1 MAMNPENT
9 SSAQGGSFD
18 KALNEDLKGI
28 QKTPNLWTQ
37 ARNAVN
43 NTITGD
49 LGELSNEASNY
60 LSALAPYT
68 VIGAIH
74 LTADEWAIF
83 STDDTDS
90 EIGIFK
96 EDAGT
101 YTTTVNAQCLAFK
114 RDHLIKG
121 VSKSSFDC
129 SYHVYWD
136 DGINPS
142 RFLNIGDVPWIQN
155 CQVVNDCQICTDT
168 TDLDC
173 EKIRLAPLVDKLK
186 FRVNAGESTGELL
199 NGSYYVVGAYLI
211 NGQRVTDYS
220 LPSNVQ
226 GVFTHLNLQNSLDI
240 IVEYADDM
248 FDEFELVIVQFAN
261 YNTVAKRFGTYS
273 TKQGKITIDQI
284 SETLPAVNIED
295 LRINNPIADSS
306 DATYRNGDYLI
317 RSGPKDKFDFNYQPL
332 ANQIVSK
339 WVSVEYDE
347 EYYRNGGHN
356 VGHMRDEV
364 YPYFIRWV
372 FNTGDHSASYHIP
385 GRYKVASDDT
395 VVATDVLSGE
405 TDARRWK
412 IYNTAVSNPAFNQI
426 GNILPDGGE
435 VIGGG
440 DMAYWESSEIYPDKN
455 PEVWNASSNAI
466 WGSSSPA
473 HDLCGKPIRHHKFP
487 DNATDVTANMVTN
500 HYNPNSSDAKIRVM
514 GIQFRNIQAPL
525 DNNGNPLTNVVG
537 YEILRGSREGNRTVF
552 AKGIINNMRG
562 YVTETPGETRD
573 FLYPNYPYNPTT
585 TWDKFLSSKPTKH
598 SGSLSTQFNQYLGNG
613 GDIINRGDIPLGA
626 DATLFPNNK
635 YLSGTNVKQNILTF
649 HSAENNFRDPF
660 LSSKELKIYGEV
672 NGTVRGEF
680 TLPKDHPR
688 HKFVTDT
695 AFLVSAFIGLG
706 YAIVGTEGVK
716 TVQHSSPTIDYG
728 GTYAQVG
735 VSTGTTGLFGPSAVA
750 AAAMSA
756 SAGSSTAADKVQDNL
771 LSQSVLSV
779 LQSSIGID
787 SSIALDSALITSG
800 TIAGSVGGA
809 GSTETTSR
817 EVSPW
822 AATPDILRVIQ
833 GLPSFLTFWGEG
845 INTMLDIIY
854 AFTPYKQFAL
864 QYVSH
869 CFYDEFQSPIVGNI
883 RKRINFQSYLDPG
896 LQDFTLDY
904 RINNIYR
911 SRSVAMEID
920 GNLDVTKEEDTSQ
933 VTFSEQWGRSSDIR
947 WAEEYVNTPFLTRAA
962 SHYAAIKQPLDNQY
976 GQLDS
981 INQIPISCGTET
993 GGRSDILFNGD
1004 TYIGRYTEKNT
1015 MFFFYDWLKGQPDGA
1030 EYDWLKG
1037 QPDGAEYDYQTRKMV
1052 VHPRFWMNTDPFDI
1066 SEFTSSLRTIFQGN
1080 GPPPEDFDP
1089 FLQEIPDTE
1098 SVDPDTGLV
1107 IKTTEKP
1114 CNCDTVSDSDENCKF
1129 NQGDLE
1135 DLCDCYEQLAQDILY
1150 IEFLEDCLDY
1160 EDTFSDSDYEGA
1172 NVPSGTIPDPVGLSK
1187 YVGQSCCDTCPGKSD
1202 KKAQKYNEDDKGP
1215 WRRIFKRA
1223 DKQVGRT
1230 QKKCDKIKGDIYEDY
1245 LSELTGRDNTSF
1257 ISKITSNIITP
1268 NDKYAFDLKGS
1279 LRFSLRVK
1287 NGYMYLFNSGVR
1299 DFFIESE
1306 INIDYRDWGEP
1317 EEERHFDHLKYTD
1330 LRQIFSTDH
1339 IKRGNFYKYDYSLS
1353 VSKLFNNYLS
1363 WGNIQPR
1370 DYDPFDA
1377 ERCFLY
1383 RPKRLIYS
1391 LPQNLENKKDFWR
1404 TFLPQNYRDFK
1415 SEVSAI
1421 KPIGKTGAVI
1431 LFQNESPIQ
1440 FVGRDTLQ
1448 TDGGTKITIGDG
1460 GLFSGQAL
1468 QNLVNA
1474 EDPHEYGSCQNRLSV
1489 INTPAGMYYISQN
1502 QGKIFQITG
1511 DGITEVSNQG
1521 LKWWFVKYL
1530 PYKLTNDFPDFEL
1543 VDNPVTGIGCQSVFD
1558 NENQVVF
1565 FSKKDYTLRTDIADV
1580 VTYIG
1585 GNLFSVNGALTVE
1598 LGNPAYFND
1607 ASWTISYDPKSQGFI
1622 SYHDWHPDLVIPSK
1636 KTFMTTKGRGLWVHA
1651 DRCDNYC
1658 NFYGIDYPF
1667 EVEFSLHT
1675 QADVNTL
1682 RNIMYFMEVYQYAD
1696 NCDDRFHVLDFNFD
1710 ESVVYNSEQCSG
1722 LLRMNLTPKNN
1733 PLERVNYPLINTG
1746 SIDILYSKEEQ
1757 KYRFNQFFDIT
1768 DDRGEFNAAAQRTIF
1783 NTEPNGYVRNL
1794 NAANLNYNKFA
1805 LERKKFRHYKNT
1817 VLLRRTISGN
1827 KNMIISLAVQMNLKS
1842 SR

>member
-1 MAMNPENT
+1 MNPQNT
-9 SSAQGGSFD
+9 SSAEGGSFD
-18 KALNEDLKGI
+18 KALNEDLKGV
-28 QKTPNLWTQ
+28 QKAPNLWTQ

-43 NTITGD
+43 NTIKGD

-68 VIGAIH
+68 IIGAIH

-101 YTTTVNAQCLAFK
+101 YTTVVNAQCLAFK
-114 RDHLIKG
+114 RDFLIKG

-129 SYHVYWD
+129 NYQVYWSD
-136 DGINPS
+136 TINPD
-142 RFLNIGDVPWIQN
+142 RLLNLGDVPWIQN
-155 CQVVNDCQICTDT
+155 CQVVDSCQICTDT

-173 EKIRLAPLVDKLK
+173 EKIRLAPLIDKMKLRVD
-186 FRVNAGESTGELL
+186 AGQSTGELL

-226 GVFTHLNLQNSLDI
+226 SVFTHLNLQNSLDVYI
-240 IVEYADDM
+240 DHADDT

-273 TKQGKITIDQI
+273 TKQRKITIDQI
-284 SETLPAVNIED
+284 DETLPAVAIED
-295 LRINNPIADSS
+295 LRINNPVADSS
-306 DATYRNGDYLI
+306 DAVYRNGDYLI

-332 ANQIVSK
+332 ANQIKAS
-339 WVSVEYDE
+339 WVSVEYDQD
-347 EYYRNGGHN
+347 YYRNGGHN

-364 YPYFIRWV
+364 YPFFIRWV
-372 FNTGDHSASYHIP
+372 FNTGDHTASYHIP
-385 GRYKVASDDT
+385 GRVAQTSDND
-395 VVATDVLSGE
+395 VVSTDILSGE
-405 TDARRWK
+405 TDARKWK
-412 IYNTAVSNPAFNQI
+412 IYNTATVNPSFGAI
-426 GNILPDGGE
+426 GNVLEDGGV

-440 DMAYWESSEIYPDKN
+440 DMAYWESTEIYPDKN
-455 PEVWNASSNAI
+455 PEMWNATNWGVNNAAYTGTP
-466 WGSSSPA
+466 WPGSTNINN
-473 HDLCGKPIRHHKFP
+473 DLCGKPIRHHKFP
-487 DNATDVTANMVTN
+487 DNATDDVTGNMVTN
-500 HYNPNSSDAKIRVM
+500 HYDPNPNVSKIRVM
-514 GIQFRNIQAPL
+514 GVQFRNIQAPL
-525 DNNGNPLTNVVG
+525 DNEGNPIANIVG
-537 YEILRGSREGNRTVF
+537 YEILRGSREGNKTVF

-573 FLYPNYPYNPTT
+573 FLYPNYPYNPTSEY
-585 TWDKFLSSKPTKH
+585 DKFLSSKPTKN
-598 SGSLSTQFNQYLGNG
+598 SRTQSNFAQYLGDG
-613 GDIINRGDIPLGA
+613 GDPVNRGDLPLGV
-626 DATLFPNNK
+626 DVTKFPTNK
-635 YLSGTNVKQNILTF
+635 YLTDTNVKQNILTF

-660 LSSKELKIYGEV
+660 LSAKELKIYGEV
-672 NGTVRGEF
+672 NGDARGSFE
-680 TLPKDHPR
+680 LPKGHPK
-688 HKFVTDT
+688 HKFITDS

-716 TVQHSSPTIDYG
+716 TVQHKSPTIDYG

-750 AAAMSA
+750 AAAMSGAAA
-756 SAGSSTAADKVQDNL
+756 SATVLDKTNDSL
-771 LSQSVLSV
+771 LSNSILSV
-779 LQSSIGID
+779 LQSTIGID
-787 SSIALDSALITSG
+787 SSLALDSANIASG
-800 TIAGSVGGA
+800 NIAGSVGGA
-809 GSTETTSR
+809 GSTQTVSR

-833 GLPSFLTFWGEG
+833 GLPSFLTFWGDG
-845 INTMLDIIY
+845 INSMLDLIY

-869 CFYDEFQSPIVGNI
+869 CFYDEFQSPTVDNI
-883 RKRINFQSYLDPG
+883 RKRISFQSYLDPG
-896 LQDFTLDY
+896 LQDFTLNY

-911 SRSVAMEID
+911 NRCVAMEIV
-920 GNLDVTKEEDTSQ
+920 GNLDVTKETDNTQ
-933 VTFSEQWGRSSDIR
+933 QTFSEQWGRSSDIR
-947 WAEEYVNTPFLTRAA
+947 WAPEYVNTPFLTRAA
-962 SHYAAIKQPLDNQY
+962 SHYAALKQPLDNQY
-976 GQLDS
+976 GQLDG
-981 INQIPISCGTET
+981 INQLPISCGTEV
-993 GGRSDILFNGD
+993 GSKSNIEFNGD
-1004 TYIGRYTEKNT
+1004 VYIGRYTEKNT
-1015 MFFFYDWLKGQPDGA
+1015 FFFFYDWMKDQPDGA
-1030 EYDWLKG
+1030 EF
-1037 QPDGAEYDYQTRKMV
+1037 DYQLRKMV
-1052 VHPRFWMNTDPFDI
+1052 VHPRFWMDTDPFDI
-1066 SEFTSSLRTIFQGN
+1066 SEFTASLRTIFQGN

-1089 FLQEIPDTE
+1089 FLQDTPD
-1098 SVDPDTGLV
+1098 VYDPDDGSLV
-1107 IKTTEKP
+1107 TDNPDCDCSDVTT
-1114 CNCDTVSDSDENCKF
+1114 NCKF
-1129 NQGDLE
+1129 NSGDLQ
-1135 DLCDCYEQLAQDILY
+1135 DLCDCYDQLAQDVLY
-1150 IEFLEDCLDY
+1150 IEFLQDCLDY
-1160 EDTFSDSDYEGA
+1160 EDTNQTSDYEGA
-1172 NVPSGTIPDPVGLSK
+1172 NDGSLTNPENTGN
-1187 YVGQSCCDTCPGKSD
+1187 YAGQSCCQECPDRSAN
-1202 KKAQKYNEDDKGP
+1202 KAEKYNEDDKGP

-1223 DKQVGRT
+1223 DKAVGRT
-1230 QKKCDKIKGDIYEDY
+1230 QKKCDKIVNNIYEDY
-1245 LSELTGRDNTSF
+1245 LDELTGQDNTNF
-1257 ISKITSNIITP
+1257 ISKLTSGIVTP
-1268 NDKYAFDLKGS
+1268 NDKFAFDLKKP
-1279 LRFSLRVK
+1279 LTFSLRVK
-1287 NGYMYLFNSGVR
+1287 EGYMYLFNSGVR
-1299 DFFIESE
+1299 DFFVESE
-1306 INIDYRDWGEP
+1306 INIDYRDWGDL

-1330 LRQIFSTDH
+1330 LRQLFSTDH

-1353 VSKLFNNYLS
+1353 TSKLFNNYIS
-1363 WGNIQPR
+1363 WGNLQPR
-1370 DYDPFDA
+1370 DYDPYDA

-1391 LPQNLENKKDFWR
+1391 LPQNLENKADFWR
-1404 TFLPQNYRDFK
+1404 TFLPNNYRDFK
-1415 SEVSAI
+1415 SPVTAI
-1421 KPIGKTGAVI
+1421 KPVGKTGAVI
-1431 LFQNESPIQ
+1431 LFMNESPIQ

-1474 EDPHEYGSCQNRLSV
+1474 EDPHEYGSCQNRLSI

-1511 DGITEVSNQG
+1511 EGIVEVSNQG
-1521 LKWWFVKYL
+1521 LKWWFIKYL
-1530 PYKLTNDFPDFEL
+1530 PYKLTDDFPDFEL

-1565 FSKKDYTLRTDIADV
+1565 FSKKDYTLRTDIADT
-1580 VTYIG
+1580 VTYLG

-1636 KTFMTTKGRGLWVHA
+1636 KTFMTTKNNGMWVHA

-1675 QADVNTL
+1675 QTDVNTL
-1682 RNIMYFMEVYQYAD
+1682 RNIMYFMEVYNYAN

-1710 ESVVYNSEQCSG
+1710 EATVYNSEQCSG

-1733 PLERVNYPLINTG
+1733 PLARVNFPTINTG

-1794 NAANLNYNKFA
+1794 NPANLNYNKFA

-1817 VLLRRTISGN
+1817 VLLRRRVSGN
-1827 KNMIISLAVQMNLKS
+1827 NNMIISLAVQLNLKS